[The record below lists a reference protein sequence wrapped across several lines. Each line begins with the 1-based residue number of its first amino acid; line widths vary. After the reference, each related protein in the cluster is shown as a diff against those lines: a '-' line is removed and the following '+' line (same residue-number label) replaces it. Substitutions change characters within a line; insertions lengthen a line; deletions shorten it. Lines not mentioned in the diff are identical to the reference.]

1 MDPKDLQTWKERLL
15 ALRDELAGEVEVLK
29 QESFSLGTD
38 AVQDMG
44 DDAAV
49 TYNRQVL
56 LNLSEREREQLR
68 RIEEALERIER
79 GSFGMCEDCGEPIP
93 RARLEAVPWATLC
106 VECKSLRE
114 REGEVSG

>member
-1 MDPKDLQTWKERLL
+1 MDPKELQTWKERLL
-15 ALRDELAGEVEVLK
+15 ALRDELAGEVEELK

-38 AVQDMG
+38 AVQDVA
-44 DDAAV
+44 DDASV

-68 RIEEALERIER
+68 MIEQALERIEQ
-79 GSFGMCEDCGEPIP
+79 GSFGVCEDCGEPIP

-114 REGEVSG
+114 REGEASA